1 MQFSGT
7 TGDVVSGPTAVVTWA
22 STFTLLRQKKKT
34 IREPL
39 VYMATF
45 VD

>member
-7 TGDVVSGPTAVVTWA
+7 TGDVVSGPTVVVTWA
-22 STFTLLRQKKKT
+22 NTFTLLRQNKKT

-45 VD
+45 